1 MSEEPD
7 PLTNGTHS
15 GSTSSPRTPKF
26 KGLALTEYAANPTPP
41 SEREDRRLFSDRDG
55 IPGGLFLS
63 RDWDI
68 PDEFLLPN
76 GYPDVRKYIPLAP

>member
-7 PLTNGTHS
+7 SLTNGTQNGNS

-26 KGLALTEYAANPTPP
+26 TGLALTEYTANPTPP
-41 SEREDRRLFSDRDG
+41 SEREDRRFSDRDG
-55 IPGGLFLS
+55 IPGPLLLE

-76 GYPDVRKYIPLAP
+76 GYPDVRKK